1 MGIVEVLNAALA
13 AALGIGTLLVG
24 AAIAWRF
31 DLSRRAVAGVLAFG
45 AGVLIATLTLDLV
58 ADAVEAADVW
68 PVVIGFGTGAVL
80 YVFLDQLVA
89 KNAARTGQGTAS
101 SNVVTRRGGA
111 TPGGGLS
118 IAVGSLLD
126 GIPEALIIGLSALS
140 GQIPVGLV
148 VAIALSNV
156 PEGLAGTVPLKKS
169 GRPAKEVFGLW
180 AGITVAAVLSATLG
194 AAILSTAPVW
204 LVAAVVA
211 GAAGALLTMVANAM
225 IPEAFED
232 AHWRTGLLVTLGFLV
247 AFVLGEVL

>member
-101 SNVVTRRGGA
+101 SNVVTRRGGS
-111 TPGGGLS
+111 T
-118 IAVGSLLD
+118 
-126 GIPEALIIGLSALS
+126 
-140 GQIPVGLV
+140 
-148 VAIALSNV
+148 
-156 PEGLAGTVPLKKS
+156 
-169 GRPAKEVFGLW
+169 R
-180 AGITVAAVLSATLG
+180 VAASRSPSDRC
-194 AAILSTAPVW
+194 STGSPR
-204 LVAAVVA
+204 
-211 GAAGALLTMVANAM
+211 
-225 IPEAFED
+225 P
-232 AHWRTGLLVTLGFLV
+232 
-247 AFVLGEVL
+247 